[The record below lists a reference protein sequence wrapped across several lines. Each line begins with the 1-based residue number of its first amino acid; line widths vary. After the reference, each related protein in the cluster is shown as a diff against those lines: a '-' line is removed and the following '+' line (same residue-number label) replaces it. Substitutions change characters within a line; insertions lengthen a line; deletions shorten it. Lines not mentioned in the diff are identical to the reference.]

1 MSSLHRDE
9 DAVVRARNLNAWPMS
24 AVAVMA
30 GICSPRDP
38 VCGGHTPADRG
49 CITEY
54 CELLSVRFEAAERIK
69 GLRGAKPP
77 QKPRWTDS
85 VGFGGSTIR
94 YGDFTA
100 DARCRGGLVRLSRRL
115 EGVATALSPMS
126 TAVSGWPASS
136 LGTGSSADGT
146 SGGPAY

>member
-1 MSSLHRDE
+1 MTGAHTVSSSRAPRTIPFADSRSAVTTMSSLHRAE

-24 AVAVMA
+24 AVTVMA

-69 GLRGAKPP
+69 GLRDAKPP
-77 QKPRWTDS
+77 QKPGWTDS
-85 VGFGGSTIR
+85 VGFGGS
-94 YGDFTA
+94 
-100 DARCRGGLVRLSRRL
+100 
-115 EGVATALSPMS
+115 
-126 TAVSGWPASS
+126 
-136 LGTGSSADGT
+136 
-146 SGGPAY
+146 